1 MCSDVDW
8 IEVVSERIY
17 GMAVVN
23 MVVTILVP
31 YMVMNLTS

>member
-8 IEVVSERIY
+8 IEVVLERIY
-17 GMAVVN
+17 VVAVVN

-31 YMVMNLTS
+31 YMVRNVTS